1 MNNLSNKAFQAIGGK
16 ARLSL
21 NADVG
26 HEDEQER
33 TSEVVSG
40 PDLLRGRG
48 HTRIGIAARCIQS
61 HHIMD
66 RSRYWM
72 AHGGRR
78 GNPVV

>member
-1 MNNLSNKAFQAIGGK
+1 MILAEHHAERYGVPPPVSVG
-16 ARLSL
+16 
-21 NADVG
+21 VG

>member
-1 MNNLSNKAFQAIGGK
+1 MIEQGVAPLRATSG
-16 ARLSL
+16 ARV

-61 HHIMD
+61 HHVMD